1 MSRSPAS
8 SGWRIWIDR
17 GGTFTDIV
25 AEAPDRSIRTGKLL
39 SESPGAYRD
48 AAVEGIRRLLCLAPG
63 EPVPENAIEHVKMGT
78 TVATNALLER
88 EGDRT
93 LYVTTAG
100 FGDLLRIGYQNR
112 PRLFDLHVVL
122 PEPLYERAVEVPE
135 RMGVDGSVIQPLD
148 EASLR
153 QALAEA
159 LDAGI
164 CGVAIA
170 FPARAPVSRPR
181 EARSRDCPG
190 DGVSSGVGKPRV
202 EPPFPPCGPRR
213 HGRR

>member
-1 MSRSPAS
+1 MSQSPAR

-25 AEAPDRSIRTGKLL
+25 AEAPDRSIRTAKLL

-100 FGDLLRIGYQNR
+100 FGT
-112 PRLFDLHVVL
+112 
-122 PEPLYERAVEVPE
+122 
-135 RMGVDGSVIQPLD
+135 S
-148 EASLR
+148 S
-153 QALAEA
+153 ALATRTGPA
-159 LDAGI
+159 LRPSRGASGTPLRAG
-164 CGVAIA
+164 GRGAG
-170 FPARAPVSRPR
+170 
-181 EARSRDCPG
+181 E
-190 DGVSSGVGKPRV
+190 DG
-202 EPPFPPCGPRR
+202 
-213 HGRR
+213 GRRLRPPAA